1 MACSRRQ
8 ELPERHGIE
17 AASVILPERQRLAM
31 TATKPL
37 PPMAAGSAETFGVTV
52 RSLVEPRD
60 VMNEPAEHQTTVFRV
75 SLGVEYVLVPDVV
88 QILGGWDELF
98 ARMEIKE
105 RQVFAI
111 SSISRSAYR
120 AAHPF
125 FWINRSRIVERS
137 RF

>member
-1 MACSRRQ
+1 
-8 ELPERHGIE
+8 
-17 AASVILPERQRLAM
+17 M

-37 PPMAAGSAETFGVTV
+37 PPMAAGSAETFGVTI

-75 SLGVEYVLVPDVV
+75 SLSVEYVFVPDVV

-111 SSISRSAYR
+111 LLDQSIRVLSGPPFLLDQPFTDRGEIEILNDSRYD
-120 AAHPF
+120 
-125 FWINRSRIVERS
+125 ERVVHEHS
-137 RF
+137 PAELYS